1 MKVLSLFAL
10 LFLVFFNLTSCHDHD
25 EEEDDHDTDLD
36 DPELQWVTC
45 GSIITLIN
53 SETGLRLHSHDVSY
67 GTGSGQQSVTC
78 FDGQSDSNNYWIVRA
93 QHGDYC
99 NPGDRIAQNSII
111 RLKHKN
117 TGHWLHSHNHRS
129 PLSHEQEVSAFGE
142 EESGDSGDN
151 WNVIF
156 TSPFWSRKSKFRL
169 KHVDTGKFLHSSR
182 NHKFSNPIPGQREV
196 AAVSR
201 RSAENVWTTGEGIFW
216 EANLPNQ
223 DGNEKDELKN

>member
-1 MKVLSLFAL
+1 MKEKKQKLFSQKRHHNKGVPISTWHFDFFFSIFFLRFSGKTEKWERKMKVLSLFAL

-99 NPGDRIAQNSII
+99 N
-111 RLKHKN
+111 
-117 TGHWLHSHNHRS
+117 
-129 PLSHEQEVSAFGE
+129 
-142 EESGDSGDN
+142 
-151 WNVIF
+151 
-156 TSPFWSRKSKFRL
+156 RKSFFFL
-169 KHVDTGKFLHSSR
+169 KKKTK
-182 NHKFSNPIPGQREV
+182 Q
-196 AAVSR
+196 VS
-201 RSAENVWTTGEGIFW
+201 GFFFF
-216 EANLPNQ
+216 
-223 DGNEKDELKN
+223 